1 MAFFEDL
8 GKKLTKVGEAAA
20 EKTKGVAEFTKL
32 NAKILDIQTKLD
44 KAYMEV
50 GKKYLELHPAN
61 DDEEMALAVGVVFDM
76 EEQLKDLRK
85 QLQELKGT
93 VKCEV
98 CGAECEAED
107 GFCRKC
113 GAELKKEEIIIDV
126 EGVTEEDF
134 EEVVE
139 DVVEEAETAEETVE

>member
-20 EKTKGVAEFTKL
+20 EKTKEVAELTKV
-32 NAKILDIQTKLD
+32 NAKILDAQNKLD

-61 DDEEMALAVGVVFDM
+61 DDEEMALVVGVVFDM
-76 EEQLKDLRK
+76 EEQLKDLKK
-85 QLQELKGT
+85 QLQDLKGAVT
-93 VKCEV
+93 CET
-98 CGAECEAED
+98 CGAECEADD

-126 EGVTEEDF
+126 EEVTEEDF

-139 DVVEEAETAEETVE
+139 ESETVETVE